1 VSGKPDDIICI
12 GHAIVD
18 VLCPN
23 DDAFLSQH
31 GLTKGSM
38 ELVEED
44 RAEPLY
50 NAMVG
55 VAHKTGHGLLEISGG
70 SGANTAVVAASLGAS
85 SGFVGKVRDDSLGS
99 VFAHDLQAAGVLYQ
113 TSHAADGPSTARCL
127 VNVSPDAERTMC
139 TYLGAARGIREPDIH
154 DDWFRGAA
162 VSYLEGYLWDEPRAR
177 RALEKAM
184 RTVHEGGKRFSL
196 TLSDT
201 FLVDRFRAEF
211 HELLHAK
218 AIDILFANEHE
229 LCSLFETSDF
239 DHAVTLVRG
248 HVEVTAVTRG
258 AQGSVVV
265 TADAVEAVG
274 AAPVAHVVDTT
285 GAGDAYAGGFL
296 YAFTKGLP
304 LRRCAEIAGQAA
316 SDVISHLGARPSA
329 GLRDRLGL

>member
-1 VSGKPDDIICI
+1 MSGKPVDIICI

-23 DDAFLSQH
+23 DDDFLAEH
-31 GLTKGSM
+31 GLVKGSM

-50 NAMVG
+50 AAMVG
-55 VAHKTGHGLLEISGG
+55 VAQGSGRGLLEISGG

-85 SGFVGKVRDDSLGS
+85 TGFVGKVRADSLGS
-99 VFAHDLQAAGVLYQ
+99 VFAHDLQSAGVIYE

-139 TYLGAARGIREPDIH
+139 TYLGAARGIREPDIRI
-154 DDWFRGAA
+154 DWFGSAA
-162 VSYLEGYLWDEPRAR
+162 VTYLEGYLWDEPRAR

-184 RTVHEGGKRFSL
+184 RFVHEGGMRFSL

-201 FLVDRFRAEF
+201 FLVDRFRPEF
-211 HELLHAK
+211 HELLDEH

-229 LCSLFETSDF
+229 LCSLFETD
-239 DHAVTLVRG
+239 DLDTAVAGVRG
-248 HVEVTAVTRG
+248 RCEIVAVTRG
-258 AQGSVVV
+258 AKGSMVV
-265 TADAVEAVG
+265 TADAIEEVD
-274 AAPVAHVVDTT
+274 AATVNNVVDTT

-296 YAFTKGLP
+296 YAFTHGLP

-316 SDVISHLGARPSA
+316 ADVISHLGARPSS
-329 GLRDRLGL
+329 GLRERLGL